1 MNLILFDDE
10 YRGRLRPFT
19 LTRPEACLRVGIMTI
34 AEKWE
39 KYGEAKVSFL
49 TQDYLAEKFPVCKAT
64 DNFWV
69 AGSILPDAVLADEVR
84 ALELDEALCDETGT
98 VLACRNTQ
106 GPTAANLKKHPLTTS
121 LSRIT
126 RLPDIFLKNEEELR
140 KDFALLTCKR
150 KSAPL
155 SATNRV
161 IGSQENVFLEEG
173 AVVEDATLNVK
184 DGPIYI
190 GKNAEVMEG
199 VLVRGPF
206 AMCEHA
212 QLKMGAKVYGATTL
226 GPWCKSGGEL
236 SNVVFFGFS
245 NKAHDGF
252 LGNSVVGE
260 WCNFGADTNASN
272 LKNNYG
278 HIKLWD
284 YEKAALCDTGL
295 QFCGLFMGDH
305 SKCGINSMFNSGT
318 VVGVACNLFD
328 TGFHPNFVDSFS
340 YGSPE
345 KGYERYRFDKAMET
359 AEQAYH
365 RRHKELTGVDKA
377 ILRKI
382 FDELA

>member
-39 KYGEAKVSFL
+39 KLVEKEVSFL
-49 TQDYLAEKFPVCKAT
+49 TQDYLADKFPMRHQE
-64 DNFWV
+64 DSFWV
-69 AGSILPDAVLADEVR
+69 AGALLPNGLFVDEVSS
-84 ALELDEALCDETGT
+84 LTLNEALCDEAGT
-98 VLACRNTQ
+98 VLACRNAL
-106 GPTAANLKKHPLTTS
+106 GPTDANLKKRLPAS
-121 LSRIT
+121 PYARICS
-126 RLPDIFLKNEEELR
+126 LPDIFLHNEEEIR
-140 KDFALLTCKR
+140 KDFALLTKNR

-161 IGSQENVFLEEG
+161 IGNPDDLFLEEG
-173 AVVEDATLNVK
+173 AVVEGAILNVSA
-184 DGPIYI
+184 GLIYI
-190 GKNAEVMEG
+190 GKDAEIMEG
-199 VLVRGPF
+199 TLVRGPF

-226 GPWCKSGGEL
+226 GPWCKAGGEL
-236 SNVVFFGFS
+236 NNVVFFGYS

-278 HIKLWD
+278 HIKLWNYD
-284 YEKAALCDTGL
+284 EGALCDTGL

-340 YGSPE
+340 YGSPL

-365 RRHKELTGVDKA
+365 RRHKELTAVDKA
-377 ILRKI
+377 ILKRI
-382 FDELA
+382 FVELP